1 LIFASS
7 QKRVAQYYA
16 EQGSKWWLW
25 QARDL
30 LLNPERVPRS
40 DWRSYYATHVAA
52 GRYDLIA
59 LFYAAP
65 RSGPGLSAA
74 TAPGSLG
81 RAVYS
86 ELLSLKSLNRAEP
99 GVPALTRA
107 LGRGRSYRLVA
118 VGPYHGSDANGIY
131 AIWQRTPAG

>member
-1 LIFASS
+1 MWPNATSFVAAFRPAVARTNGLIFASS

-40 DWRSYYATHVAA
+40 DWRSYYATPVAA

-65 RSGPGLSAA
+65 RPGQDSAPPQR
-74 TAPGSLG
+74 PGHSAGL
-81 RAVYS
+81 VYS
-86 ELLSLKSLNRAEP
+86 
-99 GVPALTRA
+99 AL
-107 LGRGRSYRLVA
+107 
-118 VGPYHGSDANGIY
+118 
-131 AIWQRTPAG
+131 